1 MLLFQFS
8 CHSLR
13 FHLMTKLG
21 ARFIV
26 VIQLRVYVVLG
37 ALVDG
42 AEGDPPAA
50 VVHVAGLD
58 GGVAA
63 VQVQLRVRGG
73 VGREHLERGRLVL
86 QLVPH
91 VSLVQHQS
99 KLHVACVMAV
109 VVWWQVDVVE
119 HHLPRAHLPR
129 HVVPG
134 QHARAEKLR
143 HHRVLHSLR
152 PALDRK
158 EIFPS
163 LNIPLVHGNA
173 VDVITRKLAGSL
185 RDPVRRYAPV
195 IQVHLQRGGVQAGQQ
210 VVHLQHEVVLRQL
223 LSDVEVVVGEGVG
236 LARAAHRVAR
246 VQLRHARVRVRGQAQ
261 VVRQRGARLRHGQ
274 QVHLDLVVGARLAA
288 VQAQVVQARGHVAQ
302 HHLRRVVVNHLLQVV
317 HPAVGRHQL
326 DGGVLAARQVV
337 HVPRVHRE
345 GESHVVPLA
354 GAALS
359 LCRGG

>member
-99 KLHVACVMAV
+99 KLHVACVVAV

-119 HHLPRAHLPR
+119 HHLPRANLPR
-129 HVVPG
+129 HRLPVRQLRGKELGHDAVGHGARPALHRHKVLAHLQVPRVHRHRVHVVAGELAVALRGAVRGDGPEVQRDLQRLGVHAGEGVVQLHHQVVPRVRLAHVEVVVRVRVG
-134 QHARAEKLR
+134 LARAHDGMARDEMG
-143 HHRVLHSLR
+143 HRVLHSSFNG
-152 PALDRK
+152 A
-158 EIFPS
+158 
-163 LNIPLVHGNA
+163 
-173 VDVITRKLAGSL
+173 
-185 RDPVRRYAPV
+185 
-195 IQVHLQRGGVQAGQQ
+195 
-210 VVHLQHEVVLRQL
+210 VVL
-223 LSDVEVVVGEGVG
+223 
-236 LARAAHRVAR
+236 
-246 VQLRHARVRVRGQAQ
+246 
-261 VVRQRGARLRHGQ
+261 
-274 QVHLDLVVGARLAA
+274 
-288 VQAQVVQARGHVAQ
+288 
-302 HHLRRVVVNHLLQVV
+302 
-317 HPAVGRHQL
+317 
-326 DGGVLAARQVV
+326 
-337 HVPRVHRE
+337 
-345 GESHVVPLA
+345 
-354 GAALS
+354 
-359 LCRGG
+359 